1 MTLSGSRERSAAE
14 KVGDTMADKKK
25 KCENEMSRDKLMQGV
40 NKMDYADKIFANALF
55 QMALAYDMAKA
66 TRAEAL
72 TNK

>member
-1 MTLSGSRERSAAE
+1 
-14 KVGDTMADKKK
+14 MADKKK

-40 NKMDYADKIFANALF
+40 NRMDYADKVFANALF